1 MKHGIKAL
9 LMTFSLACAGISY
22 SVQATPADAGSKAS
36 TVQTKADNSTMPKAK
51 TPDMAK
57 SADDDGTRVS
67 INTAS
72 AEDLARVMNGVG
84 MKKAEAIVSYR
95 QEYGPFKTLDDLKQ
109 VPGMGGSLVER
120 NLGNLTL

>member
-9 LMTFSLACAGISY
+9 LLTLSFACAGISH
-22 SVQATPADAGSKAS
+22 STLAAPNDAGAKAPAVQSKAGNNATPDAKNID
-36 TVQTKADNSTMPKAK
+36 T
-51 TPDMAK
+51 AK

-84 MKKAEAIVSYR
+84 MKKAQAIVSYR

-109 VPGMGGSLVER
+109 VPGIGSALVER

>member
-9 LMTFSLACAGISY
+9 LMTLSFACAGISY
-22 SVQATPADAGSKAS
+22 SALAAPADAGAKAPA
-36 TVQTKADNSTMPKAK
+36 VQTKADNSATPVAK
-51 TPDMAK
+51 TPDATK
-57 SADDDGTRVS
+57 SADEDGTRVS

-109 VPGMGGSLVER
+109 VPGMGGALVER

>member
-9 LMTFSLACAGISY
+9 LLTLSFACAGISHNTLAAP
-22 SVQATPADAGSKAS
+22 VDGGAKTPA
-36 TVQTKADNSTMPKAK
+36 VQTKADNGATPGAK
-51 TPDMAK
+51 TPDTAK
-57 SADDDGTRVS
+57 STDDDGTRVS

-84 MKKAEAIVSYR
+84 MKKAQAIVSYR

-109 VPGMGGSLVER
+109 VPGMGSALVER